1 MGTEIGH
8 WICQGGNWPL
18 DLARRTLTKNELG
31 KVMVMIKKACVQWVP
46 GRMDYSRVGAITVS
60 ALGSNCVLYL
70 FITFIII

>member
-1 MGTEIGH
+1 M
-8 WICQGGNWPL
+8 